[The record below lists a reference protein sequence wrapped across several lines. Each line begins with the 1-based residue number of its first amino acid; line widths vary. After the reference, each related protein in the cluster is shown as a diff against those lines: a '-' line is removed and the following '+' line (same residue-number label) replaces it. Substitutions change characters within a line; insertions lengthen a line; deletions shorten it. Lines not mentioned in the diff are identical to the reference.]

1 MTSTPTRDL
10 PEEFLAATRKSQ
22 EAMIRAIKTWVETVR
37 TVTPKLPP
45 AYAERLPSLPSV
57 TVPFADKL
65 PKPED
70 IVASGYDFAEHLLA
84 IQRKFA
90 EDLLQATEPLIPA
103 NARRAWQD
111 ATKAD
116 AAAAAKKTA
125 AAAKTAVTETVQAT
139 GKAIADATPKPATPK
154 PATPTAEVAPS
165 EPKAVATTAPEAPAQ
180 TAPGTPAAA
189 VRKAP
194 AAKPAPKPAAAR
206 PAATKPAATKP
217 AATKPAAT
225 KPAAT
230 KPAPKATPAA
240 GPTPQATPAAGA
252 SKPAAPESA
261 PKPAAAES
269 TAARPAA
276 APRAPRSTGTS

>member
-1 MTSTPTRDL
+1 MASTPTRDL

-116 AAAAAKKTA
+116 AAAAAKRTA

-139 GKAIADATPKPATPK
+139 GKAIADATPKPVTPK
-154 PATPTAEVAPS
+154 PVTPKPVTPTAEVAPS
-165 EPKAVATTAPEAPAQ
+165 APKTVATTVPEAPAQ
-180 TAPGTPAAA
+180 TAPKTPAAA

-194 AAKPAPKPAAAR
+194 PAKPAPKPA
-206 PAATKPAATKP
+206 

-240 GPTPQATPAAGA
+240 GA
-252 SKPAAPESA
+252 SRPVAPESA
-261 PKPAAAES
+261 PKPTAAEPAAAEPAAAES
-269 TAARPAA
+269 AAAKPTAPNPAA
-276 APRAPRSTGTS
+276 APRAPKSTGTS